1 MNVTSMDDEW
11 TVIIYDIHSKCRNA
25 GEIVHVQLSH
35 SSSNPASLQILN
47 NA

>member
-1 MNVTSMDDEW
+1 MDDEW
-11 TVIIYDIHSKCRNA
+11 TVMIYDIHSKCRNEI
-25 GEIVHVQLSH
+25 GEIVQLSH